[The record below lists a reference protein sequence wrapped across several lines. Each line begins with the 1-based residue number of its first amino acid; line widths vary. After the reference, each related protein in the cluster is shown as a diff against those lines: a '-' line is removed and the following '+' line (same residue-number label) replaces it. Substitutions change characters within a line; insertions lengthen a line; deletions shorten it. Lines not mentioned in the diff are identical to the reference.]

1 MRHPT
6 RLLMVLGIGLVL
18 AACGGT
24 PGGAGGDGGNGDG
37 DGNGPGTDAAAQP
50 QASLVALHGGSIGLM
65 PFVEIGSCFWVLA
78 SAPDLTNVVEIV
90 SCDNEH
96 QYEMFAKVE
105 VPGDDWPGE
114 ERLNE
119 LATDCEEGL
128 FEDYVGTP
136 SDESTWEILAVAPT
150 EAEWA
155 AGQRTIQCAV
165 FDPNEESTEGSVQD
179 SGE

>member
-6 RLLMVLGIGLVL
+6 RLLMVLGLAILL
-18 AACGGT
+18 AACGGA
-24 PGGAGGDGGNGDG
+24 PGTGAGDGGDG
-37 DGNGPGTDAAAQP
+37 DGNGQGTDAAAAP

-65 PFVEIGSCFWVLA
+65 PFVEVGSCFWVLA

-90 SCDNEH
+90 SCDEEH
-96 QYEMFAKVE
+96 QYEMFAKVD

-114 ERLNE
+114 DRMTE
-119 LATDCEEGL
+119 LAADCEEQL

-136 SDESTWEILAVAPT
+136 SDESRWEILTVAPT
-150 EAEWA
+150 EVEWL
-155 AGQRTIQCAV
+155 AGQRTIQCAL
-165 FDPNEESTEGSVQD
+165 FDPDEETTEGSAQG